1 MLVGVVPTDRK
12 KRDWKLDIK
21 TKEQYDLAV
30 ASGIGWVVYE
40 DLPFSWADAQKELA
54 YQAKVEYIEDTREY
68 NYKASSRLD
77 S

>member
-1 MLVGVVPTDRK
+1 MLVGVVPTDRQ

-40 DLPFSWADAQKELA
+40 DLPFSWTEVQKEL
-54 YQAKVEYIEDTREY
+54 ENLEED
-68 NYKASSRLD
+68 K
-77 S
+77 

>member
-1 MLVGVVPTDRK
+1 MLIGVVPTDRQ

-30 ASGIGWVVYE
+30 ASGVGWVVYE
-40 DLPFSWADAQKELA
+40 DLPFSWTDAQKELA
-54 YQAKVEYIEDTREY
+54 YQAKVEYIEKTREG
-68 NYKASSRLD
+68 NYEASSRLD